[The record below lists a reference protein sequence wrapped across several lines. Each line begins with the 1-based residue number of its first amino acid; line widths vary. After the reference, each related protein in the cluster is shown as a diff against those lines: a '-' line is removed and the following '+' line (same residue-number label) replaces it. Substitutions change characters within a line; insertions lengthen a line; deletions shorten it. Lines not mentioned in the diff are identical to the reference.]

1 MSSKPIASRLAF
13 AWSTIGLANGAYTPF
28 FGAWLAWRG
37 LDPVQIGTLV
47 TAGYLLRAAVA
58 PVTGIVADA
67 RNDRRS
73 MMILLQI
80 LIFTGYAALNFVRAP
95 ELIFIA
101 AVLSAVLS
109 GAALP
114 LLESVSVRL
123 ARHFG
128 FDYGHVRL
136 CASGLFIAGNVVSGF
151 AVSHLGLGI
160 IAPWMTVALLLNLIA
175 VWILPRAKP
184 GVTRSL
190 KAGLRHTLSEARE
203 LLGVP
208 VFLIFVVAASLD
220 QGSHAFYYT
229 YGGMHLTK
237 LGYSGMLIGIIWPL
251 GVFVEIVFFSYSRTM
266 FRKLGAVKLL
276 LLGALACTL
285 RWTIMGFNPPL
296 PLVIVAQILHGATF
310 SLAHL
315 GAMYFIAEA
324 VPPRLAATAQSLY
337 LVCWSV
343 SMGLA
348 SLAAGFFYESYGGAT
363 YFLMAAMGFGAVLLS
378 LLLMRLWHGARIIG
392 VDCVEIH
399 DTV

>member
-1 MSSKPIASRLAF
+1 MNRIAPRLAF
-13 AWSTIGLANGAYTPF
+13 AWSTIGLANGAFTPF

-37 LDPVQIGTLV
+37 LDAAQIGAL
-47 TAGYLLRAAVA
+47 TAAGMLLRVGVA
-58 PVTGIVADA
+58 PVTGIIADA

-73 MMILLQI
+73 VMVLLQI

-95 ELIFIA
+95 ELIFITAVVA
-101 AVLSAVLS
+101 AVGS

-160 IAPWMTVALLLNLIA
+160 IAPWLTVALFLNLIA

-203 LLGVP
+203 LLRVP
-208 VFLIFVVAASLD
+208 VFLIFVAAASLD
-220 QGSHAFYYT
+220 QSSHAFYYT
-229 YGGMHLTK
+229 YGGMHWTK
-237 LGYSGMLIGIIWPL
+237 LGYSGTLIGFIWPI
-251 GVFVEIVFFSYSRTM
+251 GVFVEIIFLSYSRTL
-266 FRKLGAVKLL
+266 FRKLGAGKLL
-276 LLGALACTL
+276 LLGALACAI
-285 RWTIMGFNPPL
+285 RWSIMAFDPPL
-296 PLVIVAQILHGATF
+296 GLVIVAQILHGATF

-337 LVCWSV
+337 LVCWSA

-348 SLAAGFFYESYGGAT
+348 SLAAGLLYESYGGAT
-363 YFLMAAMGFGAVLLS
+363 YFLMAAMGLTAALLS
-378 LLLMRLWHGARIIG
+378 LALMRLWHGARIIG
-392 VDCVEIH
+392 VDCAEIH
-399 DTV
+399 DTI